1 MNSKREITIEP
12 IAVAIV
18 HTITLHSTIYST
30 FHLELMAE
38 EDIDFHPIELTAHS
52 LLSGS
57 LDNLHENFVLLHQSQ
72 HILLTRLRLIEDRL
86 KEIHTELAVSGKD
99 VTQVQA
105 RIRAVRKKLADVAKI
120 LVKVDRRV
128 GQLEK

>member
-1 MNSKREITIEP
+1 
-12 IAVAIV
+12 
-18 HTITLHSTIYST
+18 
-30 FHLELMAE
+30 MAE

>member
-1 MNSKREITIEP
+1 
-12 IAVAIV
+12 
-18 HTITLHSTIYST
+18 
-30 FHLELMAE
+30 MAE

-105 RIRAVRKKLADVAKI
+105 RIRTLRKKLADVAKI

-128 GQLEK
+128 SQLEK